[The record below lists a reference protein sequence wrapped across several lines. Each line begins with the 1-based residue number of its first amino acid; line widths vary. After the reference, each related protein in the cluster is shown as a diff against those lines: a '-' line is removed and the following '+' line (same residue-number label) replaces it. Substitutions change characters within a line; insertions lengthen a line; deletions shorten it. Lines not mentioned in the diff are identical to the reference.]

1 MVTTVVPPAFA
12 GVGDSFVVLGATRLP
27 AAGIGAVDELC
38 VVARGVWL
46 CALRPQEIETS
57 DEPMGVEAGTSTLQR
72 SMTVTLTP
80 SVVAVASPAGAARG
94 AAVVDITTR
103 SDEPYKLSVRTSK
116 PATTQA

>member
-1 MVTTVVPPAFA
+1 
-12 GVGDSFVVLGATRLP
+12 
-27 AAGIGAVDELC
+27 
-38 VVARGVWL
+38 L